1 MFCILHS
8 RFNPEC
14 LSSTQQSP
22 RDPRFDGGH
31 AAPYNHVVKPARFD
45 YYDPRSLEEAAD
57 QLARADGDGKIMA
70 GGQSLMPLMNMRL
83 ARPAVIVDIN
93 RVEGAS
99 YVNSWDGGL
108 AFGATARQRSLE
120 GGLVAERLPIL
131 AKAAAH
137 IGHVQ
142 IRSRGTICGSIAHA
156 DPAAELPA
164 IARALDA
171 EMDIQSTRGKRTIAA
186 PEFFVDYLTTALQP
200 DEILVETRFRG
211 SPPGMEWSFMEVS
224 RRHGDFAMVGVV
236 AGLAAAQGQITDARL
251 AYFGVG
257 GTPVRCRDVED
268 SLRGQPAGEAAFAAA
283 AAAIPSRL
291 DPTDDLHATAAYRC
305 SVAGVLTQR
314 ALTEAWSNL
323 RGQA

>member
-1 MFCILHS
+1 M
-8 RFNPEC
+8 
-14 LSSTQQSP
+14 
-22 RDPRFDGGH
+22 
-31 AAPYNHVVKPARFD
+31 KPARFD
-45 YYDPRSLEEAAD
+45 YFDPRSLGEAAD
-57 QLARADGDGKIMA
+57 QLAQAVGDGKVMA

-93 RVEGAS
+93 RVEGAG
-99 YVNSWDGGL
+99 YVNPWDGGL

-142 IRSRGTICGSIAHA
+142 IRSRGTVCGSIAHA

-164 IARALDA
+164 VAMALDA
-171 EMDIQSTRGKRTIAA
+171 EMDVQSTRGKRTIAA
-186 PEFFVDYLTTALQP
+186 SEFFVDYLTTALEP
-200 DEILVETRFRG
+200 DEILVEARFHG
-211 SPPGMEWSFMEVS
+211 SPLGMEWSFMEVS
-224 RRHGDFAMVGVV
+224 RRHGDFAMVGIV
-236 AGLAAAQGQITDARL
+236 AGLAVDASGGQIAEARL

-283 AAAIPSRL
+283 AAEIPSRL
-291 DPTDDLHATAAYRC
+291 DPTDDLHATAAYRR

-314 ALTEAWSNL
+314 ALTEAWSKL